1 MQLIKIKLIIA
12 CALCVA
18 TGLFSSGAIAQNLPL
33 NVIQSGLSGNDSKA
47 EQKVIAIPDP
57 LKLDVTW
64 WRYVE
69 TAKVEALQGKLDEFY
84 ERIEKQI
91 QSLSKEDQEAL
102 LSTQERIRSAMAT
115 YIKYKTKVDP
125 EPKPRPVV
133 FEKYSLNQ
141 LIDLLKVIRDTSNQI
156 GRDQLELDELDK
168 QIKSSERSLDTL
180 TAAYLELDK
189 ANPKKFSLG
198 LEIIAQRF
206 ERAALEERTRIRHLE
221 NTYLR
226 NYLNELELAR
236 ESATKRIE
244 AGPDE
249 RQALEQ
255 EIKQANNVVNEAAV
269 RLAKEQASS
278 IAINQV
284 TEEDKAAVRYRS
296 QRLLRAQVVYA
307 ISEVAL
313 LSLYNERDLLA
324 LLTDEAPNIEEL
336 QQNLAERKSTLA
348 DWRSKT
354 DGWLQQNE
362 ADRLRSS
369 DLPNETG
376 SKEDDQSFIKLI
388 NQDRVLL
395 SQETL
400 TSLQQLQA
408 LIDDT
413 QFLVNLTEQSL
424 LSGQGFFNRWWG
436 RALQNT
442 DNIWIIAQDK
452 LNTSLFKIGDTPVT
466 ALGFARLLLIVVTA
480 WWVAFWINNILIR
493 LGKRGEGDQLPAYY
507 LVGRLSYYSVILIG
521 FFSGLAAVGIDFT
534 NFALVAGALAIGLGF
549 GLQSIVSN
557 FVSGL
562 ILLFERSIKVGDFI
576 ELQGGEIWGEVKEIN
591 VRATIITNNDSVDII
606 VPNSEFIN
614 TKMLNWT
621 LMEPIRRVRFPFRVS
636 FGTDKE
642 LVREAVLLAAESIPH
657 TLKGT
662 PGRNPSVWLVDFGE
676 FGYHFELVVWL
687 TPRAVKRP
695 NAMRAA
701 YMWAIDNA
709 LRENNIEI
717 PVPQR
722 EVRFKESAPIQFEH
736 FKKPVSDEI
745 EDCDGV

>member
-1 MQLIKIKLIIA
+1 MIA
-12 CALCVA
+12 CALCMSG
-18 TGLFSSGAIAQNLPL
+18 GLFSSGVIAQNLPL
-33 NVIQSGLSGNDSKA
+33 NVIQNGLSSNNNKVDP
-47 EQKVIAIPDP
+47 KVIAIPDP

-64 WRYVE
+64 WQYVE
-69 TAKVEALQGKLDEFY
+69 NTKTEALKSKLDDFY
-84 ERIEKQI
+84 ERIDRQI
-91 QSLSKEDQEAL
+91 QSISKEDQDAVL
-102 LSTQERIRSAMAT
+102 GIQERIRSFMAT
-115 YIKYKTKVDP
+115 YIKYKMKADP
-125 EPKPRPVV
+125 EPKPRPIV

-141 LIDLLKVIRDTSNQI
+141 LIDLLEIIRDISNQI
-156 GRDQLELDELDK
+156 DRDQLELDDLDK

-189 ANPKKFSLG
+189 TNPKKFSLG
-198 LEIIAQRF
+198 LEMIAQRF
-206 ERAALEERTRIRHLE
+206 ERAVLVERTRRRHLE
-221 NTYLR
+221 NTYLK

-244 AGPDE
+244 ASPDE

-255 EIKQANNVVNEAAV
+255 EIKQANNVVNEAAA

-278 IAINQV
+278 IAINQI

-307 ISEVAL
+307 IAEVSL
-313 LSLYNERDLLA
+313 LSLYNERDLLE
-324 LLTDEAPNIEEL
+324 LLTDENPNIEVL
-336 QQNLAERKSTLA
+336 QLNLAERKSTLA
-348 DWRSKT
+348 DWRLKT
-354 DGWLQQNE
+354 EGWLQQNE
-362 ADRLRSS
+362 ADRLRSPDS
-369 DLPNETG
+369 PSELAP
-376 SKEDDQSFIKLI
+376 KEDDQSFIKLI

-400 TSLQQLQA
+400 TSLQRLQA
-408 LIDDT
+408 LIDDA

-442 DNIWIIAQDK
+442 DNIWMIAQDK

-614 TKMLNWT
+614 TMMLNWT
-621 LMEPIRRVRFPFRVS
+621 LIEPIRRVRYPFKVA

-676 FGYHFELVVWL
+676 FGYKFELIVWL

-695 NAMRAA
+695 NAVRAA

-722 EVRFKESAPIQFEH
+722 EVRFKESAPIQFERV
-736 FKKPVSDEI
+736 KKPLPDDIDE
-745 EDCDGV
+745 